1 MSSLANGWAGTTI
14 QAVARA
20 ADVDPA
26 LKATAAHDVEQR
38 LGAAALR
45 RKIEPI
51 ASMSADEVL
60 AAMTPNL
67 QRFIDGDLA
76 ERVNVDS
83 ASRL

>member
-1 MSSLANGWAGTTI
+1 M
-14 QAVARA
+14 ARA

-26 LKATAAHDVEQR
+26 LGRQLLLTM
-38 LGAAALR
+38 LNSGLALLR
-45 RKIEPI
+45 YVGKIEPI
-51 ASMSADEVL
+51 ASMSEDEVL

-67 QRFIDGDLA
+67 ARYIDGDLA

>member
-1 MSSLANGWAGTTI
+1 
-14 QAVARA
+14 VAE
-20 ADVDPA
+20 
-26 LKATAAHDVEQR
+26 AHDRR
-38 LGAAALR
+38 LR
-45 RKIEPI
+45 HVWKIEPI

-67 QRFIDGDLA
+67 QRYIDGDLA